1 MAKKKVGKK
10 VAPIVPH
17 RGGVESRSIWNIAAA
32 VSQDQLSYHAHDEA
46 LPFIIS
52 PASGWPYSTAGSS
65 TDAEG
70 YIRIYHHR
78 DYLFR
83 KLNTTPIVG
92 NVNIKPPK
100 KNKNKR
106 KVLTLLRIKGPPS
119 FIFPASAIDNLLIEI
134 AELNQLHDYNE
145 RQSIAS
151 SLSISLLND
160 WPYSRGAAQS
170 ELDEYIRVYHHR
182 DYLFKKL
189 NTTPITRRA
198 ENKKFKNKSSGRE
211 ILTLRK
217 VGDVAQFSWPTTAI
231 LTSNHSLTEI
241 NWPKIG
247 ILQAVGY
254 RVGDKGLFKNE
265 RQKILNEVY
274 KNQLPLVESQSY
286 MDEWGFP
293 KSSQR
298 LYKIAYTIAALVRN
312 AKRKTKADMRCA
324 ISEWESDLSWLR
336 DKYYVDMMWDWPS
349 T

>member
-10 VAPIVPH
+10 VAPIVQR

-52 PASGWPYSTAGSS
+52 PASGWPYSRAGSS
-65 TDAEG
+65 TDLEG

-100 KNKNKR
+100 KNKR
-106 KVLTLLRIKGPPS
+106 KTLTLSHIEGPS
-119 FIFPASAIDNLLIEI
+119 LFISPASAIDNLLIEL

-145 RQSIAS
+145 RQGIAS
-151 SLSISLLND
+151 SLSISLLNG
-160 WPYSRGAAQS
+160 WPYSRESAQS
-170 ELDEYIRVYHHR
+170 ELDEHIRVYHHR

-189 NTTPITRRA
+189 NTTPIARSVK
-198 ENKKFKNKSSGRE
+198 NKKLKNKGSGRE
-211 ILTLRK
+211 VLTLRK
-217 VGDVAQFSWPTTAI
+217 VENVTQFSWPTTAI
-231 LTSNHSLTEI
+231 LTSNHSLMEI

-265 RQKILNEVY
+265 RQKILSEVY
-274 KNQLPLVESQSY
+274 NSKLPLVESQLY
-286 MDEWGFP
+286 MNEWGTP

-298 LYKIAYTIAALVRN
+298 LYKVAYTIASLVRN
-312 AKRKTKADMRCA
+312 AKRKTKADMRRA
-324 ISEWESDLSWLR
+324 VSDWEDDLSWLR
-336 DKYYVDMMWDWPS
+336 SKYYVDMMWDWPS

>member
-10 VAPIVPH
+10 VAPIVQR

-52 PASGWPYSTAGSS
+52 PASGWPYSRAGSS
-65 TDAEG
+65 TDLEG

-100 KNKNKR
+100 KNKR
-106 KVLTLLRIKGPPS
+106 KTLTLSHIEGPS
-119 FIFPASAIDNLLIEI
+119 LFISPASAIDNLLIEL

-145 RQSIAS
+145 RQGIAS
-151 SLSISLLND
+151 SLSISLLNG
-160 WPYSRGAAQS
+160 WPYSRESAQS
-170 ELDEYIRVYHHR
+170 ELDEHIRVYHHR

-189 NTTPITRRA
+189 NTTPIARSVK
-198 ENKKFKNKSSGRE
+198 NKKLKNKGSGRE
-211 ILTLRK
+211 VLTLRK
-217 VGDVAQFSWPTTAI
+217 VENVTQFSWPTTAI
-231 LTSNHSLTEI
+231 LTSNHSLMEI

-265 RQKILNEVY
+265 RQKILSEVY
-274 KNQLPLVESQSY
+274 NSKLPLVESQLY
-286 MDEWGFP
+286 MNEWGTP
-293 KSSQR
+293 KSSRR
-298 LYKIAYTIAALVRN
+298 LYKVAYTIAALVRN
-312 AKRKTKADMRCA
+312 AKRKTKADMRRA
-324 ISEWESDLSWLR
+324 ITDWEDDLSWLR
-336 DKYYVDMMWDWPS
+336 SKYYVDMMWDWPS

>member
-1 MAKKKVGKK
+1 MAKKK
-10 VAPIVPH
+10 VAPIVQR

-52 PASGWPYSTAGSS
+52 PASGWPYSRAGSS
-65 TDAEG
+65 TDLEG

-100 KNKNKR
+100 KNKR
-106 KVLTLLRIKGPPS
+106 KTLTLSHIEGPS
-119 FIFPASAIDNLLIEI
+119 LFISPASAIDNLLIEL

-145 RQSIAS
+145 RQGIAS
-151 SLSISLLND
+151 SLSISLLNG
-160 WPYSRGAAQS
+160 WPYSRESAQS
-170 ELDEYIRVYHHR
+170 ELDEHIRVYHHR

-189 NTTPITRRA
+189 NTTPIARSVK
-198 ENKKFKNKSSGRE
+198 NKKLKNKGSGRE
-211 ILTLRK
+211 VLTLRK
-217 VGDVAQFSWPTTAI
+217 VENVTQFSWPTTAI
-231 LTSNHSLTEI
+231 LTSNHSLMEI

-265 RQKILNEVY
+265 RQKILSEVY
-274 KNQLPLVESQSY
+274 NSKLPLVESQLY
-286 MDEWGFP
+286 MNEWGTP
-293 KSSQR
+293 KSSRR
-298 LYKIAYTIAALVRN
+298 LYKVAYTIAALVRN
-312 AKRKTKADMRCA
+312 AKRKTKADMRRA
-324 ISEWESDLSWLR
+324 ITDWEDDLSWLR
-336 DKYYVDMMWDWPS
+336 SKYYVDMMWDWPS

>member
-10 VAPIVPH
+10 VAPIVQR

-52 PASGWPYSTAGSS
+52 PASGWPYSRAGSS
-65 TDAEG
+65 TDLEG
-70 YIRIYHHR
+70 CIRIYHHR

-100 KNKNKR
+100 KNKR
-106 KVLTLLRIKGPPS
+106 KTLTLSHIEGPS
-119 FIFPASAIDNLLIEI
+119 LFISPASAIDNLLIEL

-145 RQSIAS
+145 RQGIAS
-151 SLSISLLND
+151 SLSISLLNG
-160 WPYSRGAAQS
+160 WPYSRESAQS
-170 ELDEYIRVYHHR
+170 ELDEHIRVYHHR

-189 NTTPITRRA
+189 NTTPIARSVK
-198 ENKKFKNKSSGRE
+198 NKKLKNKGSGRE
-211 ILTLRK
+211 VLTLRK
-217 VGDVAQFSWPTTAI
+217 VENVTQFSWPTTAI
-231 LTSNHSLTEI
+231 LTSNHSLMEI

-265 RQKILNEVY
+265 RQKILSEVY
-274 KNQLPLVESQSY
+274 NSKLPLVESQLY
-286 MDEWGFP
+286 MNEWGTP
-293 KSSQR
+293 KSSRR
-298 LYKIAYTIAALVRN
+298 LYKVAYTIAALVRN
-312 AKRKTKADMRCA
+312 AKRKTKADMRRA
-324 ISEWESDLSWLR
+324 ITDWEDDLSWLR
-336 DKYYVDMMWDWPS
+336 SKYYVDMMWDWPS

>member
-32 VSQDQLSYHAHDEA
+32 VSQDQLPHHAQDEA
-46 LPFIIS
+46 LPFVIS

-92 NVNIKPPK
+92 NVNFKPPK

-119 FIFPASAIDNLLIEI
+119 FIFPASAIDNLLIEL

-145 RQSIAS
+145 RQGIAS
-151 SLSISLLND
+151 SLSISLSND
-160 WPYSRGAAQS
+160 WPYSRESAQS
-170 ELDEYIRVYHHR
+170 EFDEYIRVYHHR

-189 NTTPITRRA
+189 NTTPITRSV
-198 ENKKFKNKSSGRE
+198 ENKKFKNKGSGRD

-217 VGDVAQFSWPTTAI
+217 VGNVAQFSWPTTTI

-286 MDEWGFP
+286 MDEWGSP

-312 AKRKTKADMRCA
+312 AKRKTRADMRCA

>member
-10 VAPIVPH
+10 VAPIVQR

-52 PASGWPYSTAGSS
+52 PASGWPYSRAGSS
-65 TDAEG
+65 TDLEG

-100 KNKNKR
+100 KNKR
-106 KVLTLLRIKGPPS
+106 KTLTLSHIEGPS
-119 FIFPASAIDNLLIEI
+119 LFISPASAIDNLLIEL

-145 RQSIAS
+145 RQGIAS
-151 SLSISLLND
+151 SLSISLLNG
-160 WPYSRGAAQS
+160 WPYSRESAQS
-170 ELDEYIRVYHHR
+170 ELDEHIRVYHHR

-189 NTTPITRRA
+189 NTTPIARSVK
-198 ENKKFKNKSSGRE
+198 NKKLKNKGSGRE
-211 ILTLRK
+211 VLTLRK
-217 VGDVAQFSWPTTAI
+217 VENVTQFSWPTTAI
-231 LTSNHSLTEI
+231 LTSNHSLMEI

-265 RQKILNEVY
+265 RQKILSEVY
-274 KNQLPLVESQSY
+274 NSKLPLVESQLY
-286 MDEWGFP
+286 MNEWGTP
-293 KSSQR
+293 KSSRR
-298 LYKIAYTIAALVRN
+298 LYKFAYTIAALVRN
-312 AKRKTKADMRCA
+312 AKRKTKADMRRA
-324 ISEWESDLSWLR
+324 ITDWEDDLSWLR
-336 DKYYVDMMWDWPS
+336 SKYYVDMMWDWPS